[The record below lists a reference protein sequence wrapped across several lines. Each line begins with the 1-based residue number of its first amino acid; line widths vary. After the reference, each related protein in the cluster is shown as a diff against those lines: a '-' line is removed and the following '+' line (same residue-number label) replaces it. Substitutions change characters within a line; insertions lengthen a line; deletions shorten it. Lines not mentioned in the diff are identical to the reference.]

1 MKAMLS
7 TAPGGPETLEL
18 TEMPQP
24 EPKKGQVRIRI
35 RAAGLNFPDTLIIK
49 DLYQMKPPT
58 PSRRVARFQAMWTPW
73 ERAFPTLL
81 WATGCWR

>member
-49 DLYQMKPPT
+49 DLYKIQNEKAQKFSSVT
-58 PSRRVARFQAMWTPW
+58 QVYLYTSENSIKDVKYI
-73 ERAFPTLL
+73 
-81 WATGCWR
+81 